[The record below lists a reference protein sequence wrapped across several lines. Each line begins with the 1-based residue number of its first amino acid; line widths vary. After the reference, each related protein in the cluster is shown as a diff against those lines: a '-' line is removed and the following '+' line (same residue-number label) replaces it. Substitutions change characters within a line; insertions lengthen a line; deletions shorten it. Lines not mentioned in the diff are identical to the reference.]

1 MEKDKFDDKIVYLEH
16 KIFEAGIMISGLVLE
31 LLETFAEMKSEVE
44 VQVPF
49 NDYEKGCIQVDVES
63 VFFDAETELIR
74 VNFRNMSEP
83 VSWDDLDFSSR
94 VIIMHE
100 IHHKYNSEVMFKKL
114 SSPDTQQKDIH

>member
-31 LLETFAEMKSEVE
+31 LLETFAEMRSEVE
-44 VQVPF
+44 VQVSF

-74 VNFRNMSEP
+74 VNCRNMAES
-83 VSWDDLDFSSR
+83 VLWDDLDFSSR
-94 VIIMHE
+94 VILMHE
-100 IHHKYNSEVMFKKL
+100 IHHKYKSEVMFRKL
-114 SSPDTQQKDIH
+114 SSSDTQQKDIH